1 MEKEF
6 DIFNKADMER
16 MMDKAFE
23 ESLADKEET
32 HNVRVFS
39 WSNLTKNTLAEVT
52 KLPKCNYCDS
62 DAEYDARTIENY
74 AIWANF
80 CGTHFETHSTGELG
94 SGLGQKLILVNE
106 VEA

>member
-16 MMDKAFE
+16 MMDEACE
-23 ESLADKEET
+23 EA
-32 HNVRVFS
+32 
-39 WSNLTKNTLAEVT
+39 LAEEENNPTVEAVVY
-52 KLPKCNYCDS
+52 KLPKCNFCDS

>member
-6 DIFNKADMER
+6 DIFNKADMKR
-16 MMDKAFE
+16 MMDEAFE
-23 ESLADKEET
+23 EALAAEEET
-32 HNVRVFS
+32 D
-39 WSNLTKNTLAEVT
+39 NTIAEVT

-74 AIWANF
+74 TIWANF
-80 CGTHFETHSTGELG
+80 CETHFETHSTGELG
-94 SGLGQKLILVNE
+94 LGLGQKLILVNE

>member
-16 MMDKAFE
+16 MMDEAFE
-23 ESLADKEET
+23 EALAAEEET
-32 HNVRVFS
+32 D
-39 WSNLTKNTLAEVT
+39 NTIAEVT
-52 KLPKCNYCDS
+52 KLPKCNYCDC

-74 AIWANF
+74 TIWANF
-80 CGTHFETHSTGELG
+80 CETHFETHSTGELG
-94 SGLGQKLILVNE
+94 LGLGQKLILVNE